1 MSICIRLPQPLRV
14 YADGEATVSVDGAAT
29 LGKAFTELESRWPA
43 IARRI
48 TDEQG
53 CVRRHL
59 MVFVGEE
66 RVYDLDAVVP
76 DGAEVSIIPAVS
88 GG

>member
-1 MSICIRLPQPLRV
+1 MAVCVRLPQPLRV
-14 YADGEATVSVDGAAT
+14 YADGEATVSVDNAAT
-29 LGKAFTELESRWPA
+29 LGEAFAALESTWPA

-59 MVFVGEE
+59 MVFVGED
-66 RVYDLDAVVP
+66 RVYDLDAALP